1 MSQGMKNYG
10 KLNIPDFI
18 WWLGVVEDNND
29 PAYAG
34 RVKVRITGYHTG
46 NKQTLPIKHLPY
58 AVPINSVT
66 SAGLNGVME
75 NHSLL
80 QGSTVIGFF
89 ADGEDGQIPMILG
102 TIAGKPAEKPEV
114 NDIDGFMDPTGRFP
128 RLPDEPD
135 QGFAGVGEPDV
146 SRLARNEA
154 AETHYSLLNRRA
166 TRDEGIRTARAPSVS
181 EETGDAILDDITGKD
196 YEGKTWDEPHPRG
209 KSKDEAN
216 YFDAAQKLRDGE
228 SPQPGDKEW
237 TSLYPFNTVKETR
250 AGHVF
255 EIDNTETN
263 RRIHEYHPSGTNYE
277 IHDDG
282 TKVTNIVGDN
292 YEIIAK
298 DNNVL
303 IRGSCNVTIAGD
315 AKLLVQG
322 DKYEEVEGDYFLS
335 ILGSRVTKINGNDI
349 KSVISDVTHSIKG
362 NRTARVAQDDTETIV
377 GNQTISVAKNRTDS
391 VAETVNKT
399 YNKDLKSVKENVMV
413 SAGGTYRV
421 LAGDNVFLAATGLL
435 EVGSGSTMTIKTL
448 ADLDMDADVSM
459 TIDSPTMSIDGPA
472 GNITSNNITLHTHTH
487 KEVPGT
493 GGSSSPQPSTQE
505 TQAPTSGT

>member
-34 RVKVRITGYHTG
+34 RVKVRITGYHTS

-89 ADGEDGQIPMILG
+89 ADGEDGQIPMIIG

-154 AETHYSLLNRRA
+154 AETHYSLLNRRE

-228 SPQPGDKEW
+228 SPEPEDKEW

-399 YNKDLKSVKENVMV
+399 YNKDLKSVKENVMI